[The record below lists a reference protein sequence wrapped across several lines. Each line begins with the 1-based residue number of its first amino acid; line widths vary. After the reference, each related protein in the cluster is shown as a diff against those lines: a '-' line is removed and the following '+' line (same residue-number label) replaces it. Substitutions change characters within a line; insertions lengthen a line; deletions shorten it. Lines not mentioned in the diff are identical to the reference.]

1 MVTAGARN
9 GASWDFPRS
18 PIASRHLLE
27 TAEAH
32 GLDAATVL
40 AGTGL
45 TVAQVADP
53 STEVQATQELT
64 IARNLLHE
72 VDEPTSLGVETGLRY
87 SLVSTGI
94 LGYAFL
100 TSPTV
105 RDAITIGR
113 RFAALSS
120 TFLDI
125 STRESEDG
133 LVLELDTVQ
142 IPADVRRFL
151 VVRDLVAISQIAP
164 LLVAGVF
171 DADLTVEL
179 GLADLP
185 LELAYLPLELLGET
199 GLEVTVDEGASL
211 SSITIPHELLD
222 QPMPAADP
230 DTAASCIAQCEELLE
245 RRRHRG
251 EWRRRYAAD
260 CWRILPGCRRWGR
273 WRVNSRWPNGLCT
286 DNLPRNTPVF
296 VRWWTRSARR
306 SPSSYSETTSRSKRS
321 HVGWATP
328 KPRRSP
334 RHSSVG
340 GAIRPVGCMGDSAY
354 AMSGCIKY
362 LTDSHIP
369 SPLRPP

>member
-211 SSITIPHELLD
+211 SSITTPHELLD

-251 EWRRRYAAD
+251 GMAATL
-260 CWRILPGCRRWGR
+260 R
-273 WRVNSRWPNGLCT
+273 SRLLEDPARMPSMGQVARELAVAERTLHRQLAAEHTSFRALVDEVRETLAVELLGN
-286 DNLPRNTPVF
+286 NLTVEE
-296 VRWWTRSARR
+296 VARR
-306 SPSSYSETTSRSKRS
+306 LGYSETAAFTHAFKRWRGHPPSRLHGR
-321 HVGWATP
+321 
-328 KPRRSP
+328 
-334 RHSSVG
+334 
-340 GAIRPVGCMGDSAY
+340 
-354 AMSGCIKY
+354 
-362 LTDSHIP
+362 
-369 SPLRPP
+369 